1 MPRAARESAA
11 PLNDPATF
19 KTSILSAL
27 KWVAS
32 MRLLG
37 QLASWVATLVVIR
50 VLQPADYGV
59 AALAQLLVGLAT
71 LINEIGLIPALIQTS
86 TVSKDLTRSVAGY
99 VLLSNFILYCAIY
112 LCAPAFA
119 HFYGNEELVDIVRVL
134 AVQLLIGAVGSVP
147 AALARRNLAF
157 KGLSIIN
164 FSSTIAATLAS
175 LSLALCGAGVWS
187 LVIASLLSTA
197 VTSTAVIC
205 MTTERIRPSLRLA
218 GMRKLMSYGIWF
230 SGSRLIGYVAHSA
243 DDLLIGRLFDSHV
256 LGYFSMAK
264 NLAAMPMSRV
274 MEIINQIMFPAYARL
289 KSDPERIRYYFLR
302 SVWLAMLLFCPVTW
316 GLASVADVFTTVVLG
331 AKWHEAV
338 FALRM
343 AALSIPIQAITY
355 LLTPAVEALGRPDI
369 TFRNVSIRL
378 VVFPTAIL
386 LAAPYGIEAVII
398 AFLLARIVATVLL
411 LWNSAGVL
419 GYSPT
424 MLWKASWQALVAGA
438 VMYGVVVLLT
448 TTLRAQLGDVQ
459 TLLAAIVTGGLVFLG
474 TLHLLAPETWSE
486 VRATFRS
493 R

>member
-1 MPRAARESAA
+1 
-11 PLNDPATF
+11 
-19 KTSILSAL
+19 
-27 KWVAS
+27 
-32 MRLLG
+32 
-37 QLASWVATLVVIR
+37 
-50 VLQPADYGV
+50 
-59 AALAQLLVGLAT
+59 
-71 LINEIGLIPALIQTS
+71 
-86 TVSKDLTRSVAGY
+86 
-99 VLLSNFILYCAIY
+99 
-112 LCAPAFA
+112 
-119 HFYGNEELVDIVRVL
+119 
-134 AVQLLIGAVGSVP
+134 
-147 AALARRNLAF
+147 
-157 KGLSIIN
+157 
-164 FSSTIAATLAS
+164 
-175 LSLALCGAGVWS
+175 
-187 LVIASLLSTA
+187 
-197 VTSTAVIC
+197 
-205 MTTERIRPSLRLA
+205 
-218 GMRKLMSYGIWF
+218 
-230 SGSRLIGYVAHSA
+230 
-243 DDLLIGRLFDSHV
+243 
-256 LGYFSMAK
+256 MAK

-338 FALRM
+338 FALRV